1 MFQLS
6 LHLDII
12 TVIIRLLL
20 ATGISG
26 VIGWDRAHKH
36 RPAGIRTH
44 ILVCLGACIVAMI
57 QKEIGFDAIAVA
69 RQYPAY
75 KGIIRADEA
84 RLIAQVISGI
94 GFLGAGTIIVE
105 HHSIKGLTT
114 AASLWVVACIGLA
127 VGMGNYTIA
136 VASFVVV
143 YGVVAFLKQI
153 VRVNPLKKVEIQYL
167 DKKKGK
173 KFILNY
179 FKEHSISIRNV
190 NFRANKTEDGSYTY
204 TNVYEI
210 KLPHDMRYTDVVE
223 GISVGDDIT
232 KVQLI
237 NLG

>member
-1 MFQLS
+1 M
-6 LHLDII
+6 
-12 TVIIRLLL
+12 
-20 ATGISG
+20 SG

-44 ILVCLGACIVAMI
+44 ILVCLGACIIAMI
-57 QKEIGFDAIAVA
+57 QKEIGFDAIEMA
-69 RQYPAY
+69 RAFPAY
-75 KGIIRADEA
+75 KGVIRADEA
-84 RLIAQVISGI
+84 RLIAQVVSGI

-127 VGMGNYTIA
+127 VGMGNYLIA

-143 YGVVAFLKQI
+143 YGVVAFLKRI
-153 VRVNPLKKVEIQYL
+153 VRVNPLKKIEIQYL
-167 DKKKGK
+167 DKNKGK
-173 KFILNY
+173 KFIMGY
-179 FKEHSISIRNV
+179 FKENSISISNV
-190 NFRANKTEDGSYTY
+190 NFRANKALDGSYTY

-210 KLPHDMRYTDVVE
+210 KLPHNMKYTDVVE
-223 GISVGDDIT
+223 GISAGDNIT